1 MQDILPAGGAR
12 GAAAFR
18 ATDVPVPP
26 TNYEADLDAAGAHP
40 PASTSSMSTVAGTSD
55 EASASSAN
63 VMPSI
68 TGTSDDIIMSSAS
81 PAPTRPCPLPMPSTS
96 ATPSWLTLSTTS
108 SAAKC
113 SRDATSMFHD
123 DATTFTSTAPSSTSE
138 QVQQFQAPALK
149 KQKLRASQSHAGT
162 QSCTGSGQ
170 SVMMTSAARAAKI
183 TPAAAVMGMQGS
195 INRLTNVIEK
205 GMITDAERVEK
216 QRHATL
222 RILNNEDTDYPMQER
237 VVVMHMFADDPAVVD
252 IYLETQDK
260 DTQHTF
266 IQHMIQYR
274 FQQIP
279 QAPQMP
285 YARPQIGQ

>member
-1 MQDILPAGGAR
+1 
-12 GAAAFR
+12 
-18 ATDVPVPP
+18 
-26 TNYEADLDAAGAHP
+26 
-40 PASTSSMSTVAGTSD
+40 
-55 EASASSAN
+55 
-63 VMPSI
+63 
-68 TGTSDDIIMSSAS
+68 
-81 PAPTRPCPLPMPSTS
+81 
-96 ATPSWLTLSTTS
+96 
-108 SAAKC
+108 
-113 SRDATSMFHD
+113 
-123 DATTFTSTAPSSTSE
+123 
-138 QVQQFQAPALK
+138 
-149 KQKLRASQSHAGT
+149 
-162 QSCTGSGQ
+162 
-170 SVMMTSAARAAKI
+170 MMTSAARAAKI

-216 QRHATL
+216 QRHAAL

-260 DTQHTF
+260 DTRHAF

-285 YARPQIGQ
+285 YARPRIGQ